1 MGIFTNKK
9 NRKASKIKIKKT
21 LKRNKSGAR
30 KMRGG
35 SNPAAAALV
44 AKIAA
49 QVSAAA
55 SSVPWAQSA
64 PAAPAFDPKKVA
76 AAIRI
81 KKDPRLAIQE
91 NIAQKKKEGK
101 LAENNKVQITSQMIA
116 QAIQRAK
123 VVTEDA
129 KKINPEAY
137 KVMKRD
143 IHSTMFFERKNRG
156 YVAENQVKKAKEV
169 NYQKTHTGRFYG
181 APKIKFKGP

>member
-55 SSVPWAQSA
+55 SSVPGAQSAPAA

-137 KVMKRD
+137 QVMKQD
-143 IHSTMFFERKNRG
+143 IHSTMFFDKKTRKEQ
-156 YVAENQVKKAKEV
+156 AAIQVKKAKEV
-169 NYQKTHTGRFYG
+169 NHQKKHTGRFNVV
-181 APKIKFKGP
+181 PKMKF